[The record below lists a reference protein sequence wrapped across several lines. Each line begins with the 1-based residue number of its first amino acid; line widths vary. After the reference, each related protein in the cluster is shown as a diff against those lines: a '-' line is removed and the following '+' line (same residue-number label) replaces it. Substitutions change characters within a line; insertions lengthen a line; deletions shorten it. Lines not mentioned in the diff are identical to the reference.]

1 MVSRSREE
9 VRFTSYL
16 LQFLGHRAAYV
27 DVLDALRAGCE
38 RGLFD
43 IYLEP
48 LELYIEYDG
57 GYFHGHQ
64 RADRDAQKCLEK
76 VLHEPHARVLRVRVG
91 NAAELPQTQH
101 ARIAV
106 VLARDFDTAVGAAC
120 RALATLVN
128 APRLAQVPARLVRCA
143 ERELVAD
150 QVLDQLNLN
159 LSQQRAE
166 LVHGLGESA
175 ARRLAARGGALTR
188 MQHGQF
194 AQAVIR
200 FMGEL
205 HLSVRQLLTVLVPST
220 LARIEA
226 PEFVGAVRQF
236 AADFELSTA
245 QLVTLLGT
253 GSVASRVEDASFAA
267 VVDKG
272 SLDALMGDAEDE
284 GGNVAGMRFL
294 CEVRRVLDT
303 KCGTYVIVTLCQD
316 HVLETILDSFSVLAD
331 ENIAGDSKPK
341 WSLCVCSIPVTRDMR
356 DSPWKPFAVVATRKA
371 DGTGGGGEGTS
382 RRDVGRPERA
392 REGRGARHR
401 LSGTGVQS

>member
-9 VRFTSYL
+9 VRFASYL

-253 GSVASRVEDASFAA
+253 GSVASRVEDTSFTAAVRQFAADFGLNTAQLVTLLGNGSVAARVERASFAPA
-267 VVDKG
+267 VRQLGVVANLSSDELVAHLNQPGVAVRVD
-272 SLDALMGDAEDE
+272 SLDFATALA
-284 GGNVAGMRFL
+284 ALPQPR
-294 CEVRRVLDT
+294 
-303 KCGTYVIVTLCQD
+303 
-316 HVLETILDSFSVLAD
+316 
-331 ENIAGDSKPK
+331 
-341 WSLCVCSIPVTRDMR
+341 
-356 DSPWKPFAVVATRKA
+356 TRKRVRELC
-371 DGTGGGGEGTS
+371 DSLPRS
-382 RRDVGRPERA
+382 R
-392 REGRGARHR
+392 
-401 LSGTGVQS
+401 